1 MNKIN
6 MIENFYNGNIL
17 TESEIDFYNNV
28 NIAGDSV
35 GEEIKSLIKKLYN
48 LTKNKPGQNKVPNR
62 NRIVCKTGLNF
73 FSNSHQSNT
82 IRNVRNQLDVLRK

>member
-48 LTKNKPGQNKVPNR
+48 LTKNKPG
-62 NRIVCKTGLNF
+62 
-73 FSNSHQSNT
+73 
-82 IRNVRNQLDVLRK
+82 